1 MVMGPF
7 LVRIPALDAME
18 VNGEAPGELIIQVDD
33 ENATV
38 TGCKMSLIIDESLA
52 CSVILPSP
60 LC

>member
-18 VNGEAPGELIIQVDD
+18 VNGEAPGELIIDD

-38 TGCKMSLIIDESLA
+38 TGCKMSLMIDKSLA
-52 CSVILPSP
+52 CSGILPSP